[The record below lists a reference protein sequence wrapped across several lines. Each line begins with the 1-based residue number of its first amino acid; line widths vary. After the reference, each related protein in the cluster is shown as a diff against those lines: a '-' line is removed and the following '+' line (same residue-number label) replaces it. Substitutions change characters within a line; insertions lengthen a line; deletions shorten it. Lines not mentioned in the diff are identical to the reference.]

1 MGAAAALGGIVTV
14 VGVYVTWVEASRICF
29 WDEGKDAKATNGTI
43 EEDDI
48 DEAVSLSCTVVPSW
62 YI

>member
-1 MGAAAALGGIVTV
+1 MK
-14 VGVYVTWVEASRICF
+14 GVQ
-29 WDEGKDAKATNGTI
+29 TNGTI